1 MDTDGELPARDYP
14 FGSDARLAVP
24 PLFDHLRE
32 REPVSRIRLPYG
44 GTGWLVTRYADV
56 RRVLTDP
63 RFSRAAAAGTDV
75 PRLVP
80 EPASRASIVM
90 MDPPAHTRLR
100 ALVAK
105 AFTVRRVTG
114 LRPLAEQHADR
125 LLAAVTA
132 AGPPADL
139 VTDFALPLSIG
150 VICELLG
157 VPYEDRGR
165 FQAWSTVALSST
177 AYPAEQVRGA
187 VSELGW
193 YLGELIGRRRDEAA
207 AGVAATD
214 LFGELV
220 RARDDDA
227 LTEQELVTTGATLLA
242 AGYENTANTIAN
254 FTVVLLAEPE
264 RWHRLRA
271 EPALVPAAV
280 EEMLRFT
287 MFGLGANFARIATEP
302 TDLGGVR
309 IDAGDAVFTSLPAA
323 NRDPAVFDRAG
334 ELDLTRP
341 DNPHLAFGHGIHH
354 CLGAPLARIEL
365 QVALTA
371 LTHEL
376 PGLRLA
382 VPEAELPW
390 KTGLLVRGPQAL
402 PVTW

>member
-1 MDTDGELPARDYP
+1 
-14 FGSDARLAVP
+14 
-24 PLFDHLRE
+24 
-32 REPVSRIRLPYG
+32 
-44 GTGWLVTRYADV
+44 
-56 RRVLTDP
+56 VLTDP
-63 RFSRAAAAGTDV
+63 RFSRAAAAAADV

-90 MDPPAHTRLR
+90 MDPPEHTRLR
-100 ALVAK
+100 GIVAK
-105 AFTVRRVTG
+105 AFTARRVTE
-114 LRPLAEQHADR
+114 LRPRLEQQADE
-125 LLAAVTA
+125 LLAAIGL

-139 VTDFALPLSIG
+139 VADFALPLSIG

-157 VPYEDRGR
+157 VPYEDRDKFR
-165 FQAWSTVALSST
+165 TWSTVALSST
-177 AYPAEQVRGA
+177 AHPPDEIRAA
-187 VSELGW
+187 VGELGGYLSELIW
-193 YLGELIGRRRDEAA
+193 RRRAEAD
-207 AGVAATD
+207 AGVISTD

-220 RARDDDA
+220 RARDDDR

-254 FTVVLLAEPE
+254 FTMELLALPA
-264 RWHRLRA
+264 RWERLRA
-271 EPALVPAAV
+271 EPERVPAAV

-302 TDLGGVR
+302 VELGGVR
-309 IDAGDAVFTSLPAA
+309 IGAGEAVFTSLPAA

-354 CLGAPLARIEL
+354 CLGAQLARLEL

-371 LTHEL
+371 LLRRL

-382 VPEAELPW
+382 VAEAEIPW
-390 KTGLLVRGPQAL
+390 KTGLLVRGPESL